1 MIRQNLYMTCN
12 TCAHLANEAAVE
24 AENSPEAAY
33 CALKPKW
40 YLLKKPDTHYCG
52 MWQKSPEIAA
62 AEERAEYNKMR
73 RGPEQQAV

>member
-33 CALKPKW
+33 CALKNPIR
-40 YLLKKPDTHYCG
+40 T
-52 MWQKSPEIAA
+52 IAA
-62 AEERAEYNKMR
+62 CGKKARKLLQQRNGPSTTKCDAAQSNKLYEP
-73 RGPEQQAV
+73 GND